1 MVATSYLP
9 GYFSGELQES
19 DTQMILSG
27 IETQLDAAVWFV
39 SRDGNMI
46 ASAHSSEYPSLRIRS
61 RILILP
67 NPEVTVHR
75 PVIITDISTMMSSL

>member
-1 MVATSYLP
+1 
-9 GYFSGELQES
+9 
-19 DTQMILSG
+19 MILSG

-46 ASAHSSEYPSLRIRS
+46 ASAHSGEYHPLRIQS

-75 PVIITDISTMMSSL
+75 PVIITDISTMTSSL